1 LRGTVPIGRAQRTS
15 IRAQLTPPAHRH
27 PAVGRHVDP
36 GGQQPWEVQPVTLGR
51 RLMPAWERDE
61 RLEATID
68 RLLVERGNDPAEFE
82 YREEKEAQA
91 SQTV

>member
-1 LRGTVPIGRAQRTS
+1 
-15 IRAQLTPPAHRH
+15 
-27 PAVGRHVDP
+27 
-36 GGQQPWEVQPVTLGR
+36 VTLGR

-91 SQTV
+91 SQPL